1 MGQYFTPVFLN
12 SAGSIVYALNP
23 ADYGSGDKLAGHTR
37 ADMPL
42 MHAVQVLLSLDGA
55 LRLVWAG
62 DNADDEPNGD
72 PSLYFGV
79 QPHHFVRIA
88 ELLHRDCREAPN
100 MSLPDPER
108 RNVFGVI
115 CNLDKRA
122 CIDHVLLG
130 IDKTGWRRTPLPI
143 LTAEA
148 GPGAEG
154 GDLGTWARD
163 RLYYCQ
169 ERPGD
174 DWTTV
179 ATF

>member
-1 MGQYFTPVFLN
+1 
-12 SAGSIVYALNP
+12 
-23 ADYGSGDKLAGHTR
+23 
-37 ADMPL
+37 MPL

-88 ELLHRDCREAPN
+88 ELLHRDCRESPN

-122 CIDHVLLG
+122 YLLRRKVPFNAEPPSSVLAG
-130 IDKTGWRRTPLPI
+130 GGEI
-143 LTAEA
+143 TA
-148 GPGAEG
+148 GCG
-154 GDLGTWARD
+154 RD
-163 RLYYCQ
+163 RAGTV
-169 ERPGD
+169 ERQPPSHG
-174 DWTTV
+174 TTL
-179 ATF
+179 ASHNRNP